1 MTRNSLKFLFKLS
14 ITIAAI
20 AYLISSQR
28 LQLSQLRIAPSGW
41 NWLLVA
47 GLIVLVQ
54 MIVMQLRLWLLLRA
68 GGVGVAAGRVV
79 RIGLV
84 SWFIN
89 ASLLGGLGFLSADAV
104 RAAYLMQ
111 ESKKRSAIVGIV
123 LLDRA
128 VGIAGLV
135 TLVGLSLLAGQS
147 TYGDASSVVPS
158 QLIHFSL
165 VLIGFAVILVIVAQT
180 MGRVVAGAV
189 AAGMFVVL
197 VSAAY
202 GDIQRHAG
210 LAAVG
215 LLLVAGAAAAIFF
228 VRASTLSRMAERWPR
243 IGAAIAELLTTI
255 GAYRWRGGALVAAY
269 LSALAAH
276 SLSVLAIFLLAGAIT
291 IDIAPTLG
299 QVLFAA
305 PITFLTAILPL
316 PASGLGVGEIAFD
329 TLLRVSQ
336 GPGPDVLAGGAA
348 LYLAYRVVA
357 MITALAGLPFYL
369 TMGNSIAGTRAE

>member
-1 MTRNSLKFLFKLS
+1 MTRNNLISLFKLA

-41 NWLLVA
+41 HWLLAA

-54 MIVMQLRLWLLLRA
+54 NIVMQLRLWLLLRA
-68 GGVGVAAGRVV
+68 GGIGVPAGRVV

-89 ASLLGGLGFLSADAV
+89 ASLLGGFGFLSADAV

-123 LLDRA
+123 LLDRV
-128 VGIAGLV
+128 VGVAGLL
-135 TLVGLSLLAGQS
+135 TLVCLSLLAGERA
-147 TYGDASSVVPS
+147 YGDASSVVPS
-158 QLIHFSL
+158 LLIHFSL
-165 VLIGFAVILVIVAQT
+165 VLIGFAIILVIVAQT

-189 AAGMFVVL
+189 TVGICVVL
-197 VSAAY
+197 VPAAY
-202 GDIQRHAG
+202 SDIQGFPG

-215 LLLVAGAAAAIFF
+215 LLLVAAMAAAAFF
-228 VRASTLSRMAERWPR
+228 LKASTLTRMAGKWPR

-255 GAYRWRGGALVAAY
+255 GAYCQRRGALVAAY
-269 LSALAAH
+269 LSALAAQC
-276 SLSVLAIFLLAGAIT
+276 LSVLAIFLVAGAIT

-305 PITFLTAILPL
+305 PIAFLTAILPL

-336 GPGPDVLAGGAA
+336 GPGPNVLTGGAA
-348 LYLAYRVVA
+348 LYLAYRLVA
-357 MITALAGLPFYL
+357 MFTALAGLPLYL
-369 TMGNSIAGTRAE
+369 AKKNTIAGTKAE